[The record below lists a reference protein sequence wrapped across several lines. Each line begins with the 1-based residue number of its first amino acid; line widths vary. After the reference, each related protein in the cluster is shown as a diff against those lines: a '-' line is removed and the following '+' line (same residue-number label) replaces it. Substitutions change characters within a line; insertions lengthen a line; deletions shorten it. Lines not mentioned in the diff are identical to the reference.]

1 LEDLVWTNESL
12 AELSC
17 ELGSMGE
24 DSGSGEGSGSGSGAG
39 AGAVRG
45 HSNF

>member
-1 LEDLVWTNESL
+1 MEDLVWTNESL

-24 DSGSGEGSGSGSGAG
+24 DSGSGLGASV
-39 AGAVRG
+39 GAVRG